1 MNRQLI
7 QFTKSKKPISE
18 PETKFGGQPNWI
30 EEVEW
35 PLSRATGEPMRFIC
49 QIVLSPEL
57 FGESEAKVAY
67 IFMTDGKDYVD
78 GTWEPD
84 GGENA
89 VILQPGSTEV
99 PTKKYTKGPTLYQM
113 VKKMFQKRLQPEPC
127 EFKVEGSISDEPDF
141 IPIDQRSELSDSDF
155 EAYARKLEGNKIGG
169 SPIFLQND
177 EFPDSEPWDLLL
189 QLDSTSVPFYVNF
202 GDAGIGYAFIS
213 KDRKKA
219 RFLWQCA

>member
-7 QFTKSKKPISE
+7 EFTKTKKPISK

-30 EEVEW
+30 EEIEW

-49 QIVLSPEL
+49 QIALSPEL

-89 VILQPGSTEV
+89 IILQPGITEV
-99 PTKKYTKGPTLYQM
+99 PTRKYSKGPTLYQM
-113 VKKMFQKRLQPEPC
+113 VKKMFQKRLQPEMC
-127 EFKVEGSISDEPDF
+127 EFKVEGSISDEPEYL
-141 IPIDQRSELSDSDF
+141 PIDQRSEMSDSDF
-155 EAYARKLEGNKIGG
+155 EAYAQKLDGNKIGG

-177 EFPDSEPWDLLL
+177 EFPDPEPWDLLL

-202 GDAGIGYAFIS
+202 GDAGVGYAFIS
-213 KDRKKA
+213 KDRVKA
-219 RFLWQCA
+219 KFLWQCA